1 MKPPSFIPLNA
12 SDTGG
17 ESATWSLKLPLGH
30 VPSPRSRISM
40 KPPSFIPL
48 TIPHET
54 NAFSLGS
61 TREKT
66 SQPNSKSLKQ
76 AVDNSKKKEN
86 RPPPHNVQ
94 RRLDTRPAKRST
106 SIKSKKPTI
115 GTKAVISATEPVRT
129 ERRKSLAV
137 RNAASTTRVMERGEI
152 LPRLGINRLPITS
165 SALPQ
170 HINQSTGRPTAKKK

>member
-1 MKPPSFIPLNA
+1 MKPPSFIPLNT
-12 SDTGG
+12 SHTGG
-17 ESATWSLKLPLGH
+17 ESATLGLKLPLGP

-48 TIPHET
+48 NISHET
-54 NAFSLGS
+54 TASSLRS

-66 SQPNSKSLKQ
+66 SQPNSRSLKQ
-76 AVDNSKKKEN
+76 VMDNSKKKEN

-115 GTKAVISATEPVRT
+115 GTKAVISATEPVLT
-129 ERRKSLAV
+129 ERRKPLAV
-137 RNAASTTRVMERGEI
+137 RNAASTTRAMERGEI
-152 LPRLGINRLPITS
+152 LPRLGINRSPISS
-165 SALPQ
+165 SAPPQ
-170 HINQSTGRPTAKKK
+170 RVNESTRGPTAKKK